1 MEKYFVADS
10 YENFEFDVNKAYN
23 NSQGKLVVD
32 AKMTCPRCGGSGIYA
47 SRVENGQIVPHHAYN
62 GVCLQ
67 CDSTGVVFKTIRLYT
82 EKEKAAAT
90 RAKERAAERK
100 VEQRLADAERKKAE
114 WLERN
119 LFTSDGVTTV
129 YVGSNSFD
137 VKDQLKA
144 EGWKYSQLLGWHI
157 AEGDVEKYG
166 AENLVE
172 VSVSDVAAF
181 NLYGEGCWL
190 STAKNF
196 VDQIRNSRKPVS
208 KSEWIGLEK
217 DKVKNVPVIVKAIRG
232 CETRFG
238 WTNIITFLNKENVI
252 VWFTS
257 TDVKYAVGES
267 CYLSATIKEHNEYN
281 GEKQTVVTRAK
292 LTSEEI

>member
-1 MEKYFVADS
+1 MKYYVADS
-10 YENFEFDVNKAYN
+10 YENFELIGVPYEKSGKMYTKARQN
-23 NSQGKLVVD
+23 CD
-32 AKMTCPRCGGSGIYA
+32 RCVKGVYV
-47 SRVENGQIVPHHAYN
+47 SRVENGHIVPHPN
-62 GVCLQ
+62 CGGVCFA
-67 CDSTGVVFKTIRLYT
+67 CGGTGFITKEIRLYT

-114 WLERN
+114 WLKREC
-119 LFTSDGVTTV
+119 FTPDGVTTV

-166 AENLVE
+166 AENLAE

-196 VDQIRNSRKPVS
+196 VDQIRNSRKQPS
-208 KSEWIGLEK
+208 KSEWVGLEK
-217 DKVKNVPVIVKAIRG
+217 DKIKNVPVVVKSIRG

-238 WTNIITFLNKENVI
+238 WTNIITFLNKESVI

-257 TDVKYAVGES
+257 TDIKYAVGES
-267 CYLSATIKEHNEYN
+267 CYLSATVKEHKEYRD
-281 GEKQTVVTRAK
+281 EKQTVVKNCK
-292 LTSEEI
+292 LTKELV

>member
-1 MEKYFVADS
+1 MEYFVADS
-10 YENFEFDVNKAYN
+10 YE
-23 NSQGKLVVD
+23 G
-32 AKMTCPRCGGSGIYA
+32 
-47 SRVENGQIVPHHAYN
+47 
-62 GVCLQ
+62 
-67 CDSTGVVFKTIRLYT
+67 
-82 EKEKAAAT
+82 AAT

-100 VEQRLADAERKKAE
+100 VEERLANAERKKAE
-114 WLERN
+114 WLKREC
-119 LFTSDGVTTV
+119 FTPNGVTTV

-144 EGWKYSQLLGWHI
+144 GGWKYSTPIGWHI
-157 AEGDVEKYG
+157 AETGIEKYG
-166 AENLVE
+166 AENVAE

-217 DKVKNVPVIVKAIRG
+217 DKIKNVPVVVKSIRG

-238 WTNIITFLNKENVI
+238 WTNIITFLNGNNI
-252 VWFTS
+252 LTWFTA
-257 TDVKYAVGES
+257 TDMKFAVGES
-267 CYLSATIKEHNEYN
+267 CYLSATVKEHKEYRD
-281 GEKQTVVTRAK
+281 EKQTVITRAK

>member
-1 MEKYFVADS
+1 MEYFVADS
-10 YENFEFDVNKAYN
+10 YEGFELVGAPYEKSGKMYSKARQN
-23 NSQGKLVVD
+23 CD
-32 AKMTCPRCGGSGIYA
+32 RCVKGVYV
-47 SRVENGQIVPHHAYN
+47 SRVENNQIVPHPAFS
-62 GVCLQ
+62 GVCLK
-67 CDSTGVVFKTIRLYT
+67 CGGVGYITKEIRLYT

-100 VEQRLADAERKKAE
+100 VEERLANAERKKAE
-114 WLERN
+114 WLEKEC
-119 LFTSDGVTTV
+119 FTPDGVTTV

-144 EGWKYSQLLGWHI
+144 EGWKYSMLLGWHI
-157 AEGDVEKYG
+157 AEADVEKYG
-166 AENLVE
+166 VENLAE
-172 VSVSDVAAF
+172 ISVSDVAAF

-217 DKVKNVPVIVKAIRG
+217 DKIKNVPVVVKSIRG

-238 WTNIITFLNKENVI
+238 WTNIITFLNKESVI

-257 TDVKYAVGES
+257 TDIKYAVGES
-267 CYLSATIKEHNEYN
+267 CYLSATVKEHKEYRN
-281 GEKQTVVTRAK
+281 EKQTVVKNCK
-292 LTSEEI
+292 LTKELV

>member
-1 MEKYFVADS
+1 MEYFVADS
-10 YENFEFDVNKAYN
+10 YEGFELVGTPYKKSGKMYSKARQN
-23 NSQGKLVVD
+23 CD
-32 AKMTCPRCGGSGIYA
+32 RCVKGVYV
-47 SRVENGQIVPHHAYN
+47 SRVENNQIVPHPAYG
-62 GVCLQ
+62 GVCLK
-67 CDSTGVVFKTIRLYT
+67 CCGVGYITKEIRLYT

-100 VEQRLADAERKKAE
+100 VEERLANAERKKAE
-114 WLERN
+114 WLKREC
-119 LFTSDGVTTV
+119 FTPDGVTIV

-144 EGWKYSQLLGWHI
+144 EGWKYSTLLGWHI
-157 AEGDVEKYG
+157 AEADVEKYG
-166 AENLVE
+166 AENLAE

-196 VDQIRNSRKPVS
+196 VDQIRMSRRPQS

-217 DKVKNVPVIVKAIRG
+217 DKIKNVPVVVKSIRG
-232 CETRFG
+232 FETRFG

-252 VWFTS
+252 TWLTA
-257 TDVKYAVGES
+257 TEIKYAVGES
-267 CYLSATIKEHNEYN
+267 CYLSATIKEHKEYN
-281 GEKQTVVTRAK
+281 GEKQTVITRAK

>member
-1 MEKYFVADS
+1 MEYFVADS
-10 YENFEFDVNKAYN
+10 YEGFELVGAPYKKSGKMYSKARQN
-23 NSQGKLVVD
+23 CD
-32 AKMTCPRCGGSGIYA
+32 RCVKGVYA
-47 SRVENGQIVPHHAYN
+47 CRVENNQIVPHPNAN
-62 GVCLQ
+62 GVCFA
-67 CDSTGVVFKTIRLYT
+67 CNGTGYITKEIRLYT

-100 VEQRLADAERKKAE
+100 VEERLANAERKKAE
-114 WLERN
+114 WLKREC
-119 LFTSDGVTTV
+119 FTPNGVTTV
-129 YVGSNSFD
+129 YIGSNSFD

-144 EGWKYSQLLGWHI
+144 EGWKYSTLIGWHI
-157 AEGDVEKYG
+157 AETGIEKYG
-166 AENLVE
+166 AENLAE

-217 DKVKNVPVIVKAIRG
+217 DKIKNVPVVVKSIRG

-238 WTNIITFLNKENVI
+238 WTNIITFLNGNNI
-252 VWFTS
+252 LTWFTA
-257 TDVKYAVGES
+257 TDMKFAVGES
-267 CYLSATIKEHNEYN
+267 CYLSATVKEHKEYRD
-281 GEKQTVVTRAK
+281 EKQTVVTRAR

>member
-1 MEKYFVADS
+1 MTQYFVADS
-10 YENFEFDVNKAYN
+10 YEGFELVGAPFEKSGKMYSKARQN
-23 NSQGKLVVD
+23 CD
-32 AKMTCPRCGGSGIYA
+32 RCVKGVYV
-47 SRVENGQIVPHHAYN
+47 SRVENGHIVPHPN
-62 GVCLQ
+62 CGGVCFA
-67 CDSTGVVFKTIRLYT
+67 CGGTGFITKEIRLYT

-100 VEQRLADAERKKAE
+100 VEQRLANAERKKAE
-114 WLERN
+114 WLKREC
-119 LFTSDGVTTV
+119 FTPDGVTTV

-166 AENLVE
+166 AENLAE

-208 KSEWIGLEK
+208 KSEWIGEVGERLYDISVTLVSVHGYNNQFGYSQVVKFETE
-217 DKVKNVPVIVKAIRG
+217 DKS
-232 CETRFG
+232 E
-238 WTNIITFLNKENVI
+238 II
-252 VWFTS
+252 WFTAS
-257 TDVKYAVGES
+257 DIQIKVGEKGMLTGTVKKHDIYKNS
-267 CYLSATIKEHNEYN
+267 KTTI
-281 GEKQTVVTRAK
+281 VTRCK
-292 LTSEEI
+292 IS

>member
-1 MEKYFVADS
+1 MTQYFVADS
-10 YENFEFDVNKAYN
+10 YEGFELVGAPFEKSGKMYSKARQN
-23 NSQGKLVVD
+23 CD
-32 AKMTCPRCGGSGIYA
+32 RCVKGVYV
-47 SRVENGQIVPHHAYN
+47 SRVENGHIVPHPN
-62 GVCLQ
+62 CGGVCFA
-67 CDSTGVVFKTIRLYT
+67 CGGTGFITKEIRLYT

-114 WLERN
+114 WLKREC
-119 LFTSDGVTTV
+119 FTPDGVTTV

-166 AENLVE
+166 AENLAE

-208 KSEWIGLEK
+208 KSEWIGEVGERLYDISVTLVSVHGYNNQFGYSQVVKFETE
-217 DKVKNVPVIVKAIRG
+217 DKS
-232 CETRFG
+232 E
-238 WTNIITFLNKENVI
+238 II
-252 VWFTS
+252 WFTAS
-257 TDVKYAVGES
+257 DIQIKVGEKGMLTGTVKKHDIYKNS
-267 CYLSATIKEHNEYN
+267 KTTI
-281 GEKQTVVTRAK
+281 VTRCK
-292 LTSEEI
+292 IS

>member
-1 MEKYFVADS
+1 MTQYFVADS
-10 YENFEFDVNKAYN
+10 YEGFELVGAPFEKSGKMYSKARQN
-23 NSQGKLVVD
+23 CD
-32 AKMTCPRCGGSGIYA
+32 RCVKGVYA
-47 SRVENGQIVPHHAYN
+47 CRVENNQIVPHPAFS
-62 GVCLQ
+62 GICLK
-67 CDSTGVVFKTIRLYT
+67 CGGTGFITKEVRLYT

-100 VEQRLADAERKKAE
+100 VEQRLANAERKKAE
-114 WLERN
+114 WLKREC
-119 LFTSDGVTTV
+119 FTPDGVTTV

-166 AENLVE
+166 AENLAE

-208 KSEWIGLEK
+208 KSEWIGEVGERLYDISVTLVSVHGYNNQFGYSQVVKFETE
-217 DKVKNVPVIVKAIRG
+217 DKS
-232 CETRFG
+232 E
-238 WTNIITFLNKENVI
+238 II
-252 VWFTS
+252 WFTAS
-257 TDVKYAVGES
+257 DIQIKVGEKGMLTGTVKKHDIYKNS
-267 CYLSATIKEHNEYN
+267 KTTI
-281 GEKQTVVTRAK
+281 VTRCK
-292 LTSEEI
+292 IS

>member
-1 MEKYFVADS
+1 MEYFVADS
-10 YENFEFDVNKAYN
+10 YEGFELVGAPYEKSGKMYSKARQN
-23 NSQGKLVVD
+23 CD
-32 AKMTCPRCGGSGIYA
+32 RCVKGVYA
-47 SRVENGQIVPHHAYN
+47 CRVENNQIVPHPAYG
-62 GVCLQ
+62 GVCLK
-67 CDSTGVVFKTIRLYT
+67 CGGAGYITKEIRLYT

-100 VEQRLADAERKKAE
+100 VEERLANAERKKAE
-114 WLERN
+114 WLKREC
-119 LFTSDGVTTV
+119 FTPDGVTTV

-144 EGWKYSQLLGWHI
+144 EGWKYSMLLGWHI
-157 AEGDVEKYG
+157 AEADVEKYG
-166 AENLVE
+166 AENLTE

-196 VDQIRNSRKPVS
+196 VDQIRMSRRPQP

-217 DKVKNVPVIVKAIRG
+217 DKIKNVPVVVKSIRG
-232 CETRFG
+232 TETRFG
-238 WTNIITFLNKENVI
+238 WTNIITFLNGENVI

-257 TDVKYAVGES
+257 TEVKYAVGES
-267 CYLSATIKEHNEYN
+267 CYLSATIKEHKEYRD
-281 GEKQTVVTRAK
+281 EKQTVVTRAK